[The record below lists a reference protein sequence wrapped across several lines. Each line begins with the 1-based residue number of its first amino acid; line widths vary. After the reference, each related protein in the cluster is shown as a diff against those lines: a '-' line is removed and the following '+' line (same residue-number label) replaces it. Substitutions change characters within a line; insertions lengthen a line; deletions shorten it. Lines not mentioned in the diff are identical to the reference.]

1 MRAATVSVVH
11 SDPVRAGRDAAA
23 EMLSELGSVPEQ
35 VLLFVSSRLDP
46 TEVLAG
52 FTSRLPANV
61 QIAGCSS
68 FAEINSEE
76 GLDQSVTA
84 MGITGLSCTTLKVD
98 SMMPDSRQAGRS
110 IGAQAKELEASLL
123 ITFPDGMQ
131 GNTAEYIRGI
141 QDILGAEFPI
151 VGGVAAEHLAFQR
164 TNEFYNR
171 EVLTGGAVA
180 VAIRGAVTLGTS
192 ARSGFQP
199 VGGLRTITKVEG
211 QHLILELDGQPALR
225 IYKDF
230 LGDTPANPQMVG
242 IQFPLLLVF
251 DVAGSHMT
259 SDDRVHVV
267 RVVRSLDEEKGG
279 LLLGGEVAVGMQV
292 HLTRTVKDDLLRG
305 AVEAVEEACK
315 KVPRPDVAF
324 IFGCAGRK
332 LLLGPHYQQEMA
344 GAFARL
350 GREVPKVGF
359 YTYGELSPVHNVTIY
374 HDETFTIALV
384 KA

>member
-171 EVLTGGAVA
+171 ECCCGRDSGRCHAGHKRSVRL
-180 VAIRGAVTLGTS
+180 S
-192 ARSGFQP
+192 ARR
-199 VGGLRTITKVEG
+199 GLAHDHQGRR
-211 QHLILELDGQPALR
+211 PAS
-225 IYKDF
+225 DF
-230 LGDTPANPQMVG
+230 GTGWPTCAANLQ
-242 IQFPLLLVF
+242 
-251 DVAGSHMT
+251 
-259 SDDRVHVV
+259 
-267 RVVRSLDEEKGG
+267 G
-279 LLLGGEVAVGMQV
+279 LLG
-292 HLTRTVKDDLLRG
+292 
-305 AVEAVEEACK
+305 
-315 KVPRPDVAF
+315 
-324 IFGCAGRK
+324 
-332 LLLGPHYQQEMA
+332 
-344 GAFARL
+344 
-350 GREVPKVGF
+350 
-359 YTYGELSPVHNVTIY
+359 
-374 HDETFTIALV
+374 
-384 KA
+384 

>member
-1 MRAATVSVVH
+1 
-11 SDPVRAGRDAAA
+11 
-23 EMLSELGSVPEQ
+23 
-35 VLLFVSSRLDP
+35 
-46 TEVLAG
+46 
-52 FTSRLPANV
+52 
-61 QIAGCSS
+61 
-68 FAEINSEE
+68 
-76 GLDQSVTA
+76 
-84 MGITGLSCTTLKVD
+84 
-98 SMMPDSRQAGRS
+98 
-110 IGAQAKELEASLL
+110 
-123 ITFPDGMQ
+123 
-131 GNTAEYIRGI
+131 
-141 QDILGAEFPI
+141 
-151 VGGVAAEHLAFQR
+151 
-164 TNEFYNR
+164 
-171 EVLTGGAVA
+171 
-180 VAIRGAVTLGTS
+180 
-192 ARSGFQP
+192 
-199 VGGLRTITKVEG
+199 
-211 QHLILELDGQPALR
+211 
-225 IYKDF
+225 
-230 LGDTPANPQMVG
+230 MVG

-292 HLTRTVKDDLLRG
+292 RLTRTVKDDLLRG